1 MSEPQ
6 AQDSAERRQVT
17 VMFSDLVGSTAL
29 SGQMD
34 PEDLR
39 ELISAY
45 QTCVAETVRRH
56 GGFVAKYLG
65 DGVLVYFGYPQA
77 HEDDAEQAVRAGL
90 ETIAAVTAL
99 KMLVPLQTRVGIA
112 TGLVVVGDLIGSGQ
126 AQERGI
132 VGETPNLAARLQG
145 VAEPNMVVIAEG
157 TRKLLGNL
165 FDLEDLGQKELK
177 GIAGATRAFAALRA
191 GSAESRFEALHASG
205 LTALVGREEETELL
219 LRRWSKAKGGEG
231 QVVLLSGEAG
241 IGKSRLT
248 AALLERLSG
257 EPHTR
262 LRYFCSPQH
271 TDSAFYPIIGQM
283 ERAAGLSRDDTAAVR
298 LDKLDALL
306 AQSSASSQ
314 DAALFAELLSLPND
328 GRYPALNL
336 APEQRRQKTL
346 EAFGSQL
353 EVLSRVRPVLMIF
366 EDAHWTDP
374 TSLEAFGRTVDRI
387 RPLRVLLLATFR
399 PEFVPPWIGRPH
411 VTSLTINRMAER
423 DVDAI
428 IDGVAGNKPIPE
440 SVRKDIIERTDGIPL
455 FVEEMT
461 KAVLEAESEG
471 SAKQLAASVP
481 SPAHAVPASL
491 HASLMARLDRLGSAK
506 DVAQIG
512 AAIGREFSHAL
523 LAAVAGKPGA
533 DLGSALDRL
542 IAAGLLFR
550 QGVPPQATYL
560 FKHALVQDAAY
571 GTLLREA
578 RRGLHARIAEVLE
591 GQFTEIANNQPE
603 LLARHCTEA
612 GLTEKAVGLWGKAG
626 QRSLERSALVEAVE
640 QLTRAIG
647 LIATLAPTPALRRE
661 EIKLQVALI
670 TPLLHVKGYAAPETK
685 AAAERANLLI
695 EQAKALGE
703 PLEDPLLLFSALYG
717 VWVANYIAFNGDA
730 MRELAAQFLVLAE
743 KQGSVVP
750 LVVAHRM
757 MAVSLLC
764 TGDIVQARMHSDQ
777 AAALHN
783 PAEHRPVATRFGQDS
798 GVRSWPIGRWAR
810 GCSAIQRHRWRMS
823 RARSRPPARSAR
835 PLL

>member
-1 MSEPQ
+1 MDIDGWLRGIGLAEYAGMFRANDINIELLGQLTNDDLKDIGVVSLGHRKKLLEAIAERAGDASVSSEPTLFEPQ
-6 AQDSAERRQVT
+6 AWDSAERRQVT

-45 QTCVAETVRRH
+45 QRCVAETVRRH

-77 HEDDAEQAVRAGL
+77 HEDDADQAVRAGL
-90 ETIAAVTAL
+90 ETIAAVSAL
-99 KMLVPLQTRVGIA
+99 KMMVPLQTRIGIA

-145 VAEPNMVVIAEG
+145 IAEPNMVVVADG

-177 GIAGATRAFAALRA
+177 GIAGAIKAFAALRA
-191 GSAESRFEALHASG
+191 GSEASRFEALHASG

-219 LRRWSKAKGGEG
+219 IRRWSKAKGGEG
-231 QVVLLSGEAG
+231 QVVMISGEAG

-248 AALLERLSG
+248 AAVLERLAS
-257 EPHTR
+257 EPYTR

-271 TDSAFYPIIGQM
+271 TDSAFYPIIRQM
-283 ERAAGLSRDDTAAVR
+283 ERAAGLSRDETASVR
-298 LDKLDALL
+298 LDKLAALL
-306 AQSSASSQ
+306 GQSSASPQ

-346 EAFGSQL
+346 EAFCSQL
-353 EVLSRVRPVLMIF
+353 EVLSRVRPVLMVF

-374 TSLEAFGRTVDRI
+374 TTLEAFSRIVDRI
-387 RPLRVLLLATFR
+387 QTLPVLLLATFR
-399 PEFVPPWIGRPH
+399 PEFAPPWTGRQH
-411 VTSLTINRMAER
+411 VTLLTINRMAER
-423 DVDAI
+423 DIDAI
-428 IDGVAGNKPIPE
+428 IDLVAENKPIPK

-455 FVEEMT
+455 FIEEMT
-461 KAVLEAESEG
+461 KAILEAESEG
-471 SAKQLAASVP
+471 AAKHLAASVP
-481 SPAHAVPASL
+481 SSAHAVPASL

-523 LAAVAGKPGA
+523 LAAVAGKSAA
-533 DLGSALDRL
+533 DLGTALDRL

-578 RRGLHARIAEVLE
+578 RRGLHARIAKVLE
-591 GQFTEIANNQPE
+591 DQFSEVAENQPE
-603 LLARHCTEA
+603 LLALHCAEA
-612 GLTEKAVGLWGKAG
+612 GLTERAAGLWGKAG
-626 QRSLERSALVEAVE
+626 QRSLERSALVEAVD

-647 LIATLAPTPALRRE
+647 LIGTLAPTPALRRE
-661 EIKLQVALI
+661 ETKLQVALI
-670 TPLLHVKGYAAPETK
+670 TPLIHVKGYAAPETK
-685 AAAERANLLI
+685 AAAERASLLI

-703 PLEDPLLLFSALYG
+703 PLEDPLTFVLCPLWRLG
-717 VWVANYIAFNGDA
+717 RKLRRVQRRA

-743 KQGSVVP
+743 KQ
-750 LVVAHRM
+750 H
-757 MAVSLLC
+757 
-764 TGDIVQARMHSDQ
+764 Q
-777 AAALHN
+777 
-783 PAEHRPVATRFGQDS
+783 
-798 GVRSWPIGRWAR
+798 
-810 GCSAIQRHRWRMS
+810 
-823 RARSRPPARSAR
+823 
-835 PLL
+835 